1 MIDLRSDTAT
11 RPTPEMLEA
20 MATAELGDEQL
31 REDPTVNELQRRAAE
46 LLGQEAAL
54 FLPTATMANQIALKV
69 HTVPGRL
76 LIAQERTHVMI
87 FEAGGP
93 AVHSGLVM
101 MGLPAENGR
110 ITPEQI
116 HEVVSRSE
124 DALPGSI
131 VVFEQTHRSA
141 GGRVWPLDELVASA
155 AAARE
160 LGLAVHLDG
169 ARIMNAAAA
178 SGIPAA
184 EYGRIAD
191 SVTIC
196 FSKGLG
202 CPLGAVLASSEER
215 IERAWREK
223 FLFGGAMRQ
232 AGVVAGAA
240 LYALDHHVDRL
251 DDDHARAR
259 RLAEGLAEAGIAV
272 DRRTVETNF
281 VGIPLPD
288 GMEMTEARAQIREHG
303 VLVSVLRP
311 GVLRAVTYLGI
322 EDEHIDEAVQ
332 AIPRALGALVGA

>member
-20 MATAELGDEQL
+20 MTTAELGDEQL
-31 REDPTVNELQRRAAE
+31 REDPTFNELQRRAAE

-69 HTVPGRL
+69 LTRPGCL
-76 LIAQERTHVMI
+76 LIAQERTHIMI

-101 MGLPAENGR
+101 VGLPAENGR

-116 HEVVSRSE
+116 RQVAARSE
-124 DALPGSI
+124 DVEPAS
-131 VVFEQTHRSA
+131 VVVLEQTHRSA
-141 GGRVWPLDELVASA
+141 GGRVWPYEELATSA

-160 LGLAVHLDG
+160 LDLAVHLDG
-169 ARIMNAAAA
+169 ARIMNASAA

-184 EYGRIAD
+184 EYGRLAD
-191 SVTIC
+191 TVTIC

-202 CPLGAVLASSEER
+202 CPLGAVFASSQER
-215 IERAWREK
+215 IDRAWREK

-232 AGVVAGAA
+232 AGVVAAAA

-251 DDDHARAR
+251 ADDHTRAR
-259 RLAEGLAEAGIAV
+259 RLAEGLAQAGLSV
-272 DRRTVETNF
+272 DVDTVETNF
-281 VGIPLPD
+281 VGIPLPE
-288 GMEMTEARAQIREHG
+288 GMDIPEARARIREQG
-303 VLVSVLRP
+303 VLVSIMRP
-311 GVLRAVTYLGI
+311 GVLRAATYLGI

-332 AIPRALGALVGA
+332 AIPRALGALVSA